1 MDVSAVLIAKDEAAT
16 LARCLGSLRGVVDEI
31 IVADTGSTDETP
43 QLAERLGAQ
52 VVRFPWTQDFSAARN
67 HALSQAS
74 GAVVLSIDADEY
86 LVTPAD
92 AARAQFEA
100 FMESGPHT
108 LGLVEILNERL
119 PGAEEEPALDRTARV
134 FRRDAFCFEG
144 AVHEQLVPLPSDAIP
159 GSRLLSL
166 RLHHTGYA
174 LSPAAAAA
182 KAQRNIAIL
191 RKELAAHPDDEYFHY
206 QLAKAWQS
214 LGRHKLAAVAFQ
226 RALRCMDFSTT
237 PPMGRLGPVG
247 RPVLT
252 GATCGAAY
260 ALINAGALADAVA
273 LLEQHRALAHHG
285 TQSADF
291 FHALGYAWL
300 QSGRLDEANA
310 AYRLALGLPEDV
322 IGTGSHAAWYHL
334 GLIDEAQGRHTAA
347 QEKYQRA
354 LETNAAYAPAVRRIH
369 GDSAHA

>member
-1 MDVSAVLIAKDEAAT
+1 MRISAVLIVKDEAET
-16 LARCLGSLRGVVDEI
+16 LARCLGSLRGVVDEM
-31 IVADTGSTDETP
+31 VVVDTGSTDETP
-43 QLAERLGAQ
+43 SIAEQLGAQ
-52 VVRFPWTQDFSAARN
+52 VVRYPWTQDFAAARN
-67 HALSQAS
+67 HALSRAT
-74 GAVVLSIDADEY
+74 GEVVLSIDADEY

-100 FMESGPHT
+100 FMESGRHT

-119 PGAEEEPALDRTARV
+119 PVAQEEPTLDRTARV
-134 FRRDAFCFEG
+134 FQREAFVYEG
-144 AVHEQLVPLPSDAIP
+144 AIHEQLVPRETGVTV

-191 RKELAAHPDDEYFHY
+191 RKELEAHPNDEYFHY

-214 LGRHKLAAVAFQ
+214 MGRHKLAAVAFQ
-226 RALRCMDFSTT
+226 RALRCMDFSVS

-252 GATCGAAY
+252 GSLCGAAY
-260 ALINAGALADAVA
+260 ALINADALAEAVV
-273 LLEQHRALAHHG
+273 LLERHQALAHRG
-285 TQSADF
+285 THSADF

-300 QSGRLDEANA
+300 QAGRLDEANA

-322 IGTGSHAAWYHL
+322 LGTGSYAAWYHL
-334 GLIDEAQGRHTAA
+334 GLIDEAQGAHAA
-347 QEKYQRA
+347 AREKYKRA
-354 LETNAAYAPAVRRIH
+354 LETNPAYAPALRRMK
-369 GDSAHA
+369 G